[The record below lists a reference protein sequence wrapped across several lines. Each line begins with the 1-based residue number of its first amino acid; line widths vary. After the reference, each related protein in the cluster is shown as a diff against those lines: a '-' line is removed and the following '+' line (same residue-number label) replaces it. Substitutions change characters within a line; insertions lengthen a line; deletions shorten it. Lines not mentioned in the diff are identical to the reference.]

1 VSGVSSKFFFL
12 SPKLSTSH
20 PPRLH
25 LLVPQGRHGG
35 DRNGASEIIRREPSG
50 L

>member
-1 VSGVSSKFFFL
+1 MSGKIFFL
-12 SPKLSTSH
+12 SPKLSASH

-35 DRNGASEIIRREPSG
+35 DSNGASEIIRRELCG

>member
-1 VSGVSSKFFFL
+1 MSSMSVRIFFL
-12 SPKLSTSH
+12 TKLSASH
-20 PPRLH
+20 PPRL

-35 DRNGASEIIRREPSG
+35 DSNGASEIIRRELSG

>member
-1 VSGVSSKFFFL
+1 VSRRIFL
-12 SPKLSTSH
+12 FCPKLTTSH

-25 LLVPQGRHGG
+25 LLMPQGRHGS
-35 DRNGASEIIRREPSG
+35 DSNGASEIIRKELTG